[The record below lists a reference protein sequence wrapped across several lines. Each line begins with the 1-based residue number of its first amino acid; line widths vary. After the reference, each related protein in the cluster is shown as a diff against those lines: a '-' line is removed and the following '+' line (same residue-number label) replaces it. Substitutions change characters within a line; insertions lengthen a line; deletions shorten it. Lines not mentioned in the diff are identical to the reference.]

1 MPDSTPKPLI
11 ITKLLEMVYP
21 SFSLVAGMVLDL
33 FTPLEA
39 GPLTLEQIS
48 DALGVRA
55 SKLRPLL
62 YALVVGELLTVED
75 DLFSNTAEAKHFLV
89 RGKPLYI
96 GGKGEL
102 IAINWIRMLN
112 TATTIRTGEPRDIF
126 DFHSKSQDE
135 LELFFRGLYPGA
147 VADGRRLM
155 DQYNFSGYRTLLDAG
170 GGSGGLAI
178 SLVRANPQLK
188 ATVLDLPTVTPI
200 TKQFIEEEEA
210 GDRVEIVAADAVRDS
225 LTGSYDV
232 VVARHVIQ
240 VLSQEDGRAL
250 LKNLA
255 AVLKPGGTLHII
267 GWILDDS
274 RMSPDQTVGSNLVLL
289 NTTKDGQAYT
299 EGEYREW
306 MKEAGFVDFE
316 RRVLPDGVSFV
327 SAGIGWTQASG

>member
-1 MPDSTPKPLI
+1 MPDSSPKPEI
-11 ITKLLEMVYP
+11 ITRLLEAVYP
-21 SFSLVAGMVLDL
+21 SFALVAGMVLDL

-39 GPLTLEQIS
+39 GPLSLEQLS
-48 DALGVRA
+48 DALGVQE
-55 SKLRPLL
+55 SKLRPLI
-62 YALVVGELLTVED
+62 YALVAGGLLTVED

-89 RGKPLYI
+89 HGKPSFM

-102 IAINWIRMLN
+102 VATNWIRMLK
-112 TATTIRTGEPRDIF
+112 TAATIRAGEPPDIF
-126 DFHSKSQDE
+126 DFHSKSQDD
-135 LELFFRGLYPGA
+135 LELLFRGLYPGA

-155 DQYNFSGYRTLLDAG
+155 DQYDFSGYRTLLDAG

-178 SLVRANPQLK
+178 SLARANPQLK

-200 TKQFIEEEEA
+200 TKQFIDEA
-210 GDRVEIVAADAVRDS
+210 EVGARVEIVAADAVRDV
-225 LTGSYDV
+225 LTGSYGA

-240 VLSQEDGRAL
+240 VLSEEDSRAL

-255 AVLKPGGTLHII
+255 AVLKPRGTLYII

-306 MKEAGFVDFE
+306 MKEAGFIDFE

-327 SAGIGWTQASG
+327 RAGIG